1 MYIEELF
8 IAILR
13 PFQTGVLQVKNG
25 ILKSMLL
32 TAFILAL
39 LGLSLGCARKVPL
52 VNPSFEV
59 RSVEITTTSDSIKRA
74 LRARRWVLVRETPG
88 MIVARYQR
96 SAKVGATIQINYS
109 KNNITIMLVESSN
122 LLQGLDNRCLLYTS
136 DAADE

>member
-1 MYIEELF
+1 M
-8 IAILR
+8 
-13 PFQTGVLQVKNG
+13 QVKNG

-32 TAFILAL
+32 TSFILAL

-122 LLQGLDNRCLLYTS
+122 LLQGLDNRGNEVIHRAYSGWIANLENDIRLELSYN
-136 DAADE
+136 